1 MNNFLDETN
10 DLRNKIDNGIND
22 LRNKL
27 NTAIKNLE
35 NKQPYIKY
43 ENVNFFF
50 KALSPNVDVLQNC
63 ENCLKFRYYSH
74 NVKQIEFEHDET
86 DIHKRIDLLC
96 NDIDNYIKNVESTQI
111 IKEITLS
118 FNCEANRNFLDEYLL
133 NSLIDDYIN
142 DKLILKYKNFNIKN
156 KTIEKTSNV
165 KLYQLEIEI
174 ENNIFYEYFL
184 ICNAFCINV
193 SLNRYCNV
201 TMNMIISKMLL
212 SCSFSKEI
220 SDDTLYLGISK
231 DELDIAFEIEK
242 NSKQNGIKIT
252 EKMISDEN
260 NLQLGKLKN
269 LLSNYKNLNNDVNF
283 INEIAFNILLLG
295 NDTKEK
301 NCLLDNI
308 KELFKENILS
318 ETKFNLYELDV
329 KKDIN
334 SLNDLEKIITTKIKT
349 SNFLVINNFDYIE
362 DLELQAQNVLIDI
375 IINLENFISIIISG
389 DEKRIMNI
397 IEKNNSLLNK
407 FSYIFRC
414 KDYDIDKMYHLLIEK
429 LSASNRKILFDEE
442 EAKTIIRKLSEKS
455 TIKNEKFLNYLY
467 TKMLKYVLEN
477 NINEFN
483 ISSFPC
489 ANEEDIVNNCLN
501 ELNNLIGLNDVKKQ
515 VNSLISFW
523 KFKNKTSNISSIDG
537 QYFNMFLTGNP
548 GTGKTTVAK
557 ILAKILY
564 SFNYIDED
572 KFIEITPNDLIAD
585 YEGQTKTKAREIL
598 NQAKGGVLF
607 IDEAYLFL
615 NANNSNGSDFFRE
628 ALVELLKYME
638 NPNNIVFFA
647 GYSDSMNNVL
657 NLNTG
662 LKSRVATFIN
672 FEDYKIEELI
682 QILILKLKKQNFGIE
697 NDALDKIKSMF
708 NKIINEKNF
717 GNGRYIDKLITKIL
731 MKHAE
736 NIDLNISNDLLT
748 ISKED
753 IDEYEILNDKI
764 KNKNNFGFIQENGD
778 V

>member
-10 DLRNKIDNGIND
+10 E

-27 NTAIKNLE
+27 NNAIKNLE

-43 ENVNFFF
+43 KNVNFFF
-50 KALSPNVDVLQNC
+50 KAFSPNVDVLQIY
-63 ENCLKFRYYSH
+63 ENCLSFRYH
-74 NVKQIEFEHDET
+74 FHRVKKLDFKYDET
-86 DIHKRIDLLC
+86 NIHKRIDLLC

-118 FNCEANRNFLDEYLL
+118 FSCEENSNFLDEYLL

-156 KTIEKTSNV
+156 KTIEKNSNV

-174 ENNIFYEYFL
+174 ENDIFYEYFL
-184 ICNAFCINV
+184 ICNVFCINI
-193 SLNRYCNV
+193 SLNNYCNV
-201 TMNMIISKMLL
+201 SMNNIISKMLL
-212 SCSFSKEI
+212 SCSFTKEI
-220 SDDTLYLGISK
+220 SDDTLYLGISN
-231 DELDIAFEIEK
+231 DELDIAFEIDGNSNQKEIIEK
-242 NSKQNGIKIT
+242 L
-252 EKMISDEN
+252 ISNEN
-260 NLQLGKLKN
+260 QLQLNKLKN
-269 LLSNYKNLNNDVNF
+269 LLSNYKILNNDANF
-283 INEIAFNILLLG
+283 INELAFNILLLG
-295 NDTKEK
+295 NDTNEK
-301 NCLLDNI
+301 NCLLGNI
-308 KELFKENILS
+308 KELFKKNIPS
-318 ETKFNLYELDV
+318 EIKFNLYELDV

-334 SLNDLEKIITTKIKT
+334 SLNDLEKIINTKIKT
-349 SNFLVINNFDYIE
+349 SNFLIINNFDYIE
-362 DLELQAQNVLIDI
+362 ELEVQAQNMLINT
-375 IINLENFISIIISG
+375 IINLEKFISIIISG

-407 FSYIFRC
+407 FPYIFRC
-414 KDYDIDKMYHLLIEK
+414 KDYDIDKMYQLLIEK
-429 LSASNRKILFDEE
+429 LSTSNCKILFNEE
-442 EAKTIIRKLSEKS
+442 EAKTIIRNLYKKS
-455 TIKNEKFLNYLY
+455 TIKNEEFLNYLY
-467 TKMLKYVLEN
+467 TKMLKFVLEN

-489 ANEEDIVNNCLN
+489 INEEDIVNNCVN
-501 ELNNLIGLNDVKKQ
+501 ELNNLIGLKTVKKQ

-523 KFKNKTSNISSIDG
+523 KFKEKTSNISNIDG

-564 SFNYIDED
+564 AFNYIEED
-572 KFIEITPNDLIAD
+572 KFIEITPNDLTAD

-598 NQAKGGVLF
+598 NQAKGGILF

-615 NANNSNGSDFFRE
+615 NANDYLRE

-647 GYSDSMNNVL
+647 GYSDSMNSVL
-657 NLNTG
+657 NLNSG
-662 LKSRVATFIN
+662 LKSRIASFIN
-672 FEDYKIEELI
+672 FEDYNVEELI
-682 QILILKLKKQNFGIE
+682 QILILKLRKQNLSVE
-697 NDALDKIKSMF
+697 NDALDKIKSIL
-708 NKIINEKNF
+708 NKSINEKKF

-736 NIDLNISNDLLT
+736 NIDLNISKDLLI

-753 IDEYEILNDKI
+753 INEYEILNDKI
-764 KNKNNFGFIQENGD
+764 KNKSNFGFIQENGD

>member
-10 DLRNKIDNGIND
+10 DLRNKIDDGIND

-27 NTAIKNLE
+27 NNAIKNLE

-156 KTIEKTSNV
+156 KTIEKNSNV

-349 SNFLVINNFDYIE
+349 SNFLVINNFNYIE

-697 NDALDKIKSMF
+697 NDALDKIKTMF

>member
-156 KTIEKTSNV
+156 RTIEKNSNV

-697 NDALDKIKSMF
+697 NDALDKIKTMF

>member
-10 DLRNKIDNGIND
+10 DLRNKIDDGIND

-27 NTAIKNLE
+27 NNAIKNLE

-156 KTIEKTSNV
+156 KTIEKNSNV

-697 NDALDKIKSMF
+697 NDALDKIKTMF

>member
-10 DLRNKIDNGIND
+10 E

-27 NTAIKNLE
+27 NNAIKNLE

-43 ENVNFFF
+43 KNVNFFF
-50 KALSPNVDVLQNC
+50 KAFSPNVDVLQNY
-63 ENCLKFRYYSH
+63 ENCLRFRYHSH
-74 NVKQIEFEHDET
+74 RVKKLDFKYDET
-86 DIHKRIDLLC
+86 NIHKRIDLLC

-118 FNCEANRNFLDEYLL
+118 FSCEENSNFLDEYLL

-156 KTIEKTSNV
+156 KTIEKNSNV

-174 ENNIFYEYFL
+174 ENDIFYEYFL
-184 ICNAFCINV
+184 ICNVFCINI
-193 SLNRYCNV
+193 SLNNYCNV
-201 TMNMIISKMLL
+201 SMNNIISKMLL
-212 SCSFSKEI
+212 SCSFTKEI
-220 SDDTLYLGISK
+220 SDDTLYLGISN
-231 DELDIAFEIEK
+231 DELDIAFEI
-242 NSKQNGIKIT
+242 
-252 EKMISDEN
+252 DEN
-260 NLQLGKLKN
+260 SNQKEIIEKLISNENQLQLNKLKN
-269 LLSNYKNLNNDVNF
+269 LLSNYKILNNDANF
-283 INEIAFNILLLG
+283 INELAFNILLLG
-295 NDTKEK
+295 NDTNEK
-301 NCLLDNI
+301 NCLLGNI
-308 KELFKENILS
+308 KELFKKNIPS
-318 ETKFNLYELDV
+318 EIKFNLYELDV

-334 SLNDLEKIITTKIKT
+334 SLNDLEKIINTKIKT
-349 SNFLVINNFDYIE
+349 SNFLIINNFDYIE
-362 DLELQAQNVLIDI
+362 ELEVQAQNMLINT
-375 IINLENFISIIISG
+375 IINLKKFISIIISG

-407 FSYIFRC
+407 FPYIFRC
-414 KDYDIDKMYHLLIEK
+414 KDYDIDKMYQLLIEK
-429 LSASNRKILFDEE
+429 LSTSNCKILFNEE
-442 EAKTIIRKLSEKS
+442 EAKTIIRNLYKKS
-455 TIKNEKFLNYLY
+455 TIKNEEFLNYLY
-467 TKMLKYVLEN
+467 TKMLKFVLEN

-489 ANEEDIVNNCLN
+489 INEEDIVNNCVN
-501 ELNNLIGLNDVKKQ
+501 ELNNLIGLKTVKKQ

-523 KFKNKTSNISSIDG
+523 KFKEKTSNISNIDG

-564 SFNYIDED
+564 AFNYIEED
-572 KFIEITPNDLIAD
+572 KFIEITPNDLTAD

-598 NQAKGGVLF
+598 NQAKGGILF

-615 NANNSNGSDFFRE
+615 NANDYLRE

-647 GYSDSMNNVL
+647 GYSDSMNSVL
-657 NLNTG
+657 NLNSG
-662 LKSRVATFIN
+662 LKSRIASFIN
-672 FEDYKIEELI
+672 FEDYNVEELI
-682 QILILKLKKQNFGIE
+682 QIFILKLRKQNLSIE
-697 NDALDKIKSMF
+697 NDALDKIKSIL
-708 NKIINEKNF
+708 NKSINEKNF

-736 NIDLNISNDLLT
+736 NIDLNISKDLLI

-753 IDEYEILNDKI
+753 INEYEILNDKI
-764 KNKNNFGFIQENGD
+764 KNKSNFGFIQENGD

>member
-27 NTAIKNLE
+27 NNAIKDLE

-43 ENVNFFF
+43 ENVKLFF
-50 KALSPNVDVLQNC
+50 KAFSPSVDVLQNH
-63 ENCLKFRYYSH
+63 ENCFKFRYHSH
-74 NVKQIEFEHDET
+74 NVKQLDFEYDET

-118 FNCEANRNFLDEYLL
+118 FSCETNRNFLDEYLL
-133 NSLIDDYIN
+133 NSLIDDHIN
-142 DKLILKYKNFNIKN
+142 DKLVLKYKNFSIKN
-156 KTIEKTSNV
+156 KTIEKNSNV
-165 KLYQLEIEI
+165 KLYQLEIEVG
-174 ENNIFYEYFL
+174 NKIFFEYFL
-184 ICNAFCINV
+184 FCNVFCINV
-193 SLNRYCNV
+193 SLNSYCNL
-201 TMNMIISKMLL
+201 TMNKIISKMLL

-220 SDDTLYLGISK
+220 SDDTLYLGISN
-231 DELDIAFEIEK
+231 DELDIAFEIDK
-242 NSKQNGIKIT
+242 NSKQEEIKII
-252 EKMISDEN
+252 EKLISDEN
-260 NLQLGKLKN
+260 NLQLNKLKN
-269 LLSNYKNLNNDVNF
+269 LLSNYKHLNNDVNF

-295 NDTKEK
+295 NDTNEK

-318 ETKFNLYELDV
+318 EIKFNLYELDV

-334 SLNDLEKIITTKIKT
+334 SLNDLEKIINTKIKT
-349 SNFLVINNFDYIE
+349 SNFLIINNFDYIE
-362 DLELQAQNVLIDI
+362 ELELQTQNMLIDT

-397 IEKNNSLLNK
+397 IEGNNNLLNK
-407 FSYIFRC
+407 FSYVFRC
-414 KDYDIDKMYHLLIEK
+414 KDYDVDKMYQLLIAK
-429 LSASNRKILFDEE
+429 LSTSNCRILFNEE
-442 EAKTIIRKLSEKS
+442 EAKAIIRKLSEKS
-455 TIKNEKFLNYLY
+455 TIKNEKFLNDLY

-489 ANEEDIVNNCLN
+489 INEEDIMNNCIN

-523 KFKNKTSNISSIDG
+523 KFKNKTSNISNIDG

-564 SFNYIDED
+564 AFNYIDED
-572 KFIEITPNDLIAD
+572 KFIEITPNDLTAD

-615 NANNSNGSDFFRE
+615 NANNSHGSDYFRE

-657 NLNTG
+657 NLNSG

-672 FEDYKIEELI
+672 FEDYNVEELI
-682 QILILKLKKQNFGIE
+682 QILILKLRKQNLSIE
-697 NDALDKIKSMF
+697 NDALDKIKSIL

-736 NIDLNISNDLLT
+736 NVDLNISKDLLT

-753 IDEYEILNDKI
+753 INEYEILNDKI